1 MDVVIEN
8 VSELTRKLSITLPQ
22 EEVNKELD
30 KAYKKLGKEVN
41 LKGFRRGKVPMSVL
55 KKNFKDRVEAE
66 VGEKLVQATYF
77 DAVEKEKLDPV
88 VHPEISEH
96 SFNEDGTFV
105 YVAEVD
111 IKPVFELGEYK
122 GVEIEKP
129 VTTVTDEE
137 VAVKIEE
144 LRRQHAVLQSADD
157 DYVIQNDDVA
167 IVDFQGF
174 HDEKAMPEV
183 HNEDYSVDVGS
194 GSLGKEFEENLIG
207 LKKGD
212 KGLHEVDFPAEYPNP
227 VLAGKKVE
235 FKVDVKSI
243 KQRIK
248 PELDD
253 EFAKDINEEYK
264 TIDELKSGLR
274 KELQEEK
281 EKALEGDLDDRIMR
295 KLIENNTFAI
305 PERLVRFE
313 IEDMIK
319 QTESNL
325 ERSGL
330 TLESAGINR
339 NELVESNR
347 EIAVQRVQGDFI
359 LKKVAEVEEIKLEDE
374 DIERGYQRIAIQYN
388 MTVAEVK
395 QFFQRREEVLPFINE
410 LLNEKILRFL
420 RESANLVDEKPKT
433 KPKAKSAAK
442 PKAKPAAKSET
453 KPKAK
458 PAAKSADKAKAETAE
473 KE

>member
-1 MDVVIEN
+1 MNVVIEN

-30 KAYKKLGKEVN
+30 KAYKKLGNEVN

-55 KKNFKDRVEAE
+55 KKNYKDRVEAE

-122 GVEIEKP
+122 GVEVEKP
-129 VTTVTDEE
+129 VTTITDED
-137 VAVKIEE
+137 VDVKIEE

-157 DYVIQNDDVA
+157 DYAIQNDDVA

-207 LKKGD
+207 LKNGD
-212 KGLHEVDFPAEYPNP
+212 KGLHEVEFPAEYSNP

-264 TIDELKSGLR
+264 TIDDLKSGLS
-274 KELQEEK
+274 KELKEEK

-295 KLIENNTFAI
+295 KLIESNTFAI

-313 IEDMIK
+313 IEEMIK

-330 TLESAGINR
+330 TLESAGLNR

-347 EIAVQRVQGDFI
+347 EIAIQRVQGDFI

-374 DIERGYQRIAIQYN
+374 DIERGYQRIASQYN

-420 RESANLVDEKPKT
+420 RDSAKLVDEKPKT

-442 PKAKPAAKSET
+442 SET

-458 PAAKSADKAKAETAE
+458 PAAKSAAKAKDETAE

>member
-1 MDVVIEN
+1 MLPK
-8 VSELTRKLSITLPQ
+8 SSLPQ
-22 EEVNKELD
+22 EDVTKELD
-30 KAYKKLGKEVN
+30 KAYKKLGKEVS
-41 LKGFRRGKVPMSVL
+41 LKGFRRGKVPVSVL
-55 KKNFKDRVEAE
+55 KRNFKDRVEDE

-96 SFNEDGTFV
+96 SFKDDGTFV

-111 IKPVFELGEYK
+111 VKPVFELGEYK

-129 VTTVTDEE
+129 VTAVTGEE
-137 VAVKIEE
+137 VDTQIEE
-144 LRRQHAVLQSADD
+144 LRRQHAVLRSADD
-157 DYVIQNDDVA
+157 DYIIQDDDVVV
-167 IVDFQGF
+167 VDFQGF

-183 HNEDYSVDVGS
+183 HNEDFSVDVGS
-194 GSLGKEFEENLIG
+194 GSLGKEFEEKLVG

-212 KGLHEVDFPAEYPNP
+212 KSLHEVDFPGEYPNP

-235 FKVDVKSI
+235 FKVDVKSV

-253 EFAKDINEEYK
+253 EFAKDISEEYQ
-264 TIDELKSGLR
+264 TIDDLKKGL
-274 KELQEEK
+274 KKQLLEEK
-281 EKALEGDLDDRIMR
+281 ETALEGDLDDRIMR
-295 KLIENNTFAI
+295 KLIENNTFEI

-313 IEDMIK
+313 IEEMIK

-330 TLESAGINR
+330 TLESAGLNR
-339 NELVESNR
+339 DKLVETNR
-347 EIAVQRVQGDFI
+347 EVAIQRVKGDFI

-374 DIERGYQRIAIQYN
+374 DIERGYQRIATQYN
-388 MTVAEVK
+388 MTVPEVK
-395 QFFQRREEVLPFINE
+395 QFFKRREEVLPFINE

-420 RESANLVDEKPKT
+420 RESANLVDEKPK
-433 KPKAKSAAK
+433 AKSK
-442 PKAKPAAKSET
+442 TKVKSKTKA
-453 KPKAK
+453 
-458 PAAKSADKAKAETAE
+458 AE

>member
-41 LKGFRRGKVPMSVL
+41 LKGFRRGKVPMTVL

-77 DAVEKEKLDPV
+77 DAVEQEKLDPV

-111 IKPVFELGEYK
+111 IKPAFELGEYK

-137 VAVKIEE
+137 VDAKIEE

-157 DYVIQNDDVA
+157 DYAIVNDDVA

-264 TIDELKSGLR
+264 TIDDLKSGLS
-274 KELQEEK
+274 KELKEEK
-281 EKALEGDLDDRIMR
+281 EKALEGDLDDRIMS
-295 KLIENNTFAI
+295 KLIESNTFAI

-313 IEDMIK
+313 IEEMIK

-339 NELVESNR
+339 TELVESNR
-347 EIAVQRVQGDFI
+347 EIASQRVQGDFI

-374 DIERGYQRIAIQYN
+374 DIERGYQRIATQYN

-395 QFFQRREEVLPFINE
+395 QYFQRREEVLPFINE

-420 RESANLVDEKPKT
+420 RDSANLIDEKPKT
-433 KPKAKSAAK
+433 KPK
-442 PKAKPAAKSET
+442 T

-458 PAAKSADKAKAETAE
+458 PAAKPEAKAKAKTETAE

>member
-122 GVEIEKP
+122 GVEVEKP
-129 VTTVTDEE
+129 VTTVIDEE
-137 VAVKIEE
+137 VDAKIEE

-157 DYVIQNDDVA
+157 DYAIQNDDVA

-194 GSLGKEFEENLIG
+194 ASLGKEFEENLIG

-212 KGLHEVDFPAEYPNP
+212 KGLHEVEFPAEYPNP

-264 TIDELKSGLR
+264 TIDDLKSGLS

-313 IEDMIK
+313 IEEMIK

-347 EIAVQRVQGDFI
+347 EVAIQRVQGDFI

-420 RESANLVDEKPKT
+420 RDSAKLVDEKPKT

-442 PKAKPAAKSET
+442 SET

-458 PAAKSADKAKAETAE
+458 PATKSAAKAKAETAE